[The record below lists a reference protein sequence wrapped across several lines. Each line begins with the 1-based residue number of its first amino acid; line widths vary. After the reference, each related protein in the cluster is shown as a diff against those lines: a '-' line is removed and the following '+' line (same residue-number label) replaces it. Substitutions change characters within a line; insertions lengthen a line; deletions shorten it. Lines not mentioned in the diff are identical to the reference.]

1 MEHCD
6 TVSPCQG
13 GPASTAREDLAALTG
28 EKRSTLAMSL
38 DHFKV
43 WLIQLSGFPH
53 GVFSGPLSTLQG
65 TEQQWW
71 CIFHYRKYVSFL
83 NLAWYIFIYIHIYSL
98 QQVAFLVWTIYGEQG
113 LFEGA
118 AHKSLFNN
126 FQDYSALFSPNFTIL
141 HFLALL
147 NNFHHNSSLFS
158 TIQYKFHYFALPGTL
173 KQISALFSTIQYK
186 FHYLE
191 FPSTFKQL

>member
-1 MEHCD
+1 MSGGSSKYSEGGSCSINRREKVNSCYEPRSFQGLINS
-6 TVSPCQG
+6 TVRLSP
-13 GPASTAREDLAALTG
+13 
-28 EKRSTLAMSL
+28 
-38 DHFKV
+38 
-43 WLIQLSGFPH
+43 
-53 GVFSGPLSTLQG
+53 
-65 TEQQWW
+65 W
-71 CIFHYRKYVSFL
+71 CIFRT
-83 NLAWYIFIYIHIYSL
+83 FINPTRHWATVVMHISLQKVCFISKSSMVYIHIYSL

-191 FPSTFKQL
+191 FPSTFQQL